1 MHLSACMKENNQ
13 IKPVFKKIFHAKCHQ
28 CHRKLEALPDRL
40 TSAFIAHNH
49 HVYIGCWRQNRLFII
64 FPRPGGE
71 HVVAFSTYRPQ
82 VHGLSL
88 TLPLIKSFSSFFFIA
103 IYTRLYVHFCC
114 FDILKSV
121 GWPINVLCILLFT
134 SKYLQCSRISYHQ
147 NKMLAKKKL
156 FFFWHRGDHSRKLNF
171 HMLFC

>member
-49 HVYIGCWRQNRLFII
+49 HVYIGCWRQNRLFTI

-88 TLPLIKSFSSFFFIA
+88 TLPLIKSFSSFFFYSNLHTFVCA
-103 IYTRLYVHFCC
+103 FLLFWHF
-114 FDILKSV
+114 KVSRMT
-121 GWPINVLCILLFT
+121 NVLCILLFT

-147 NKMLAKKKL
+147 NKMLAKKK
-156 FFFWHRGDHSRKLNF
+156 FFFSDREAITVGS
-171 HMLFC
+171 